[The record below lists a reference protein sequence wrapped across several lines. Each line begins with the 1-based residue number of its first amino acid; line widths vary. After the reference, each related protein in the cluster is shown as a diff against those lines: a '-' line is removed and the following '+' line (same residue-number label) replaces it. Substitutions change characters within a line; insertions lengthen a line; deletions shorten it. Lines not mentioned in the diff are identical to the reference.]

1 VVSVCMQGWGRKQP
15 LGRRVPVPVRA
26 AGGGDAST
34 AMAVAATLATAR
46 TVTPRAVLSVAAG
59 VAASVVAA
67 ALAAAG
73 LGYVMVA
80 STPTEAE

>member
-1 VVSVCMQGWGRKQP
+1 
-15 LGRRVPVPVRA
+15 
-26 AGGGDAST
+26 
-34 AMAVAATLATAR
+34 
-46 TVTPRAVLSVAAG
+46 VTPSAVLSVAAG